1 MRLFFILLS
10 LFLLSGCIPP
20 SQDQLR
26 MEMDLAEM
34 KHRLAQLEVQNVET
48 SQSKI
53 AGGDT
58 LQRQTAELQA
68 GVDNLRV
75 ELQSVNG
82 RMDDL
87 GHDNKALTDELQVI
101 KDDINLQLTS
111 LTNRVADLEDQVANP
126 KTPVLQQK
134 SPEQKQ
140 EPELT
145 AEQLYQN
152 ALDAIR
158 NQKNFSAGRKML
170 EEFANKYPQHELYV
184 NALYWIGE
192 AYYGEKEYESA
203 ILQFQDVI
211 SKYSSHPKAA
221 AAMLKQALAFNALG
235 DSENAKTTM
244 QKVIAEYPDSTQAT
258 AAKKYLEK

>member
-1 MRLFFILLS
+1 
-10 LFLLSGCIPP
+10 
-20 SQDQLR
+20 

-34 KHRLAQLEVQNVET
+34 KRRLAQLEVQNVET
-48 SQSKI
+48 SQSEI
-53 AGGDT
+53 AGGDAQ
-58 LQRQTAELQA
+58 QRQTAELLA

-75 ELQSVNG
+75 EFQSVNG
-82 RMDDL
+82 RIDDL
-87 GHDNKALTDELQVI
+87 GHDNRAVADELQLI

-111 LTNRVADLEDQVANP
+111 LTNRVAELEDQVANP
-126 KTPVLQQK
+126 KAPVVQQQ
-134 SPEQKQ
+134 SPEQKP
-140 EPELT
+140 EPEFT

-158 NQKNFSAGRKML
+158 NQKNFADGRKML
-170 EEFANKYPQHELYV
+170 EEFVKKYPKHELYV

-192 AYYGEKEYESA
+192 AYYGEKQYESA

-211 SKYSSHPKAA
+211 SKYPSHPKAA

-235 DSENAKTTM
+235 DGENARTTM
-244 QKVIAEYPDSTQAT
+244 QKVIAEYPGSTQAT